1 MDTRKKIERIKKEI
15 ISRYDNNDRE
25 ILNDTD
31 YEKVKFLTKYNFLTK
46 EQINKLNI
54 KLGQYENNKIDKSIQ
69 KNNDAYTAENLKYLQ
84 DLQDEETKQKSKTT
98 FKELLTDAMN
108 EDLGISSNEE
118 KEEATPA
125 GEEQEE
131 KEKDNEFIQEPDVPE
146 NIQDLI
152 DKQLPLY
159 ADGKGNEYYRMLY
172 IDGHASEMDSM
183 TEEHKSEEVQGGSKT
198 KSGKTQKKKK
208 KKRGQSR
215 AKQQTIKN
223 KVGY

>member
-1 MDTRKKIERIKKEI
+1 
-15 ISRYDNNDRE
+15 
-25 ILNDTD
+25 
-31 YEKVKFLTKYNFLTK
+31 
-46 EQINKLNI
+46 
-54 KLGQYENNKIDKSIQ
+54 LGQYENNKIDKSIQ

-125 GEEQEE
+125 EEEEE

-172 IDGHASEMDSM
+172 IDAHASEMDSM
-183 TEEHKSEEVQGGSKT
+183 TEEHKSEEVRGGSKT